1 MSLERCAPMPKVF
14 SVRFGDVGRWITTGS
29 RFATFFM
36 VACAT
41 FLEGFPTFV
50 TARLML
56 QR

>member
-1 MSLERCAPMPKVF
+1 MPKVF